1 MFDHRDAVNHL
12 EATDDAG
19 LHEFCP
25 ARGDD
30 VENRAIGRQFG
41 GVHRRRS
48 NGGSRGRRRRRQ
60 SAICAER
67 GSEADLARIEHVYRE
82 MDAAGIDS
90 RALTPVIRRGLRF
103 RQIKRVSCGLRLS

>member
-1 MFDHRDAVNHL
+1 MNSVRRA
-12 EATDDAG
+12 AMMSKTAQSAG
-19 LHEFCP
+19 NL
-25 ARGDD
+25 A
-30 VENRAIGRQFG
+30 ASTA
-41 GVHRRRS
+41 RRRS
-48 NGGSRGRRRRRQ
+48 NRRSRGRRRRRQ

>member
-1 MFDHRDAVNHL
+1 MADRA
-12 EATDDAG
+12 AGAG
-19 LHEFCP
+19 LP
-25 ARGDD
+25 
-30 VENRAIGRQFG
+30 
-41 GVHRRRS
+41 
-48 NGGSRGRRRRRQ
+48 Q